1 MKFGQILKLV
11 RPGDLS
17 SININTLKML
27 GDRYM
32 EKYPQPN
39 YWGNHNQQDKAKEL
53 TQFHAD
59 NPYATPKECCQQLI
73 TVMQELKN
81 ANGWLATKTT
91 DLLNKAFK
99 THVPTSHIITG
110 VNPQIKLRDVKDIA
124 RDFSVIL
131 HTLTRAEEEQSQ
143 EQEQEQGEMILQ
155 VPGGLGPVRLIQQRS
170 PSLSPEFAPTDW
182 QAGSVRRPT
191 ASYLGT
197 DLFLNQPAAE
207 DPDIVTPD
215 QGYEP

>member
-32 EKYPQPN
+32 KKYPQPN

-91 DLLNKAFK
+91 DLLNKTFK

-110 VNPQIKLRDVKDIA
+110 VNPQIKLRHVKDIA
-124 RDFSVIL
+124 DDFETIL
-131 HTLTRAEEEQSQ
+131 HTLTGAKKAQAQAQAQAQQQ
-143 EQEQEQGEMILQ
+143 EEMILQ
-155 VPGGLGPVRLIQQRS
+155 VPEQGLVRLYPQRS
-170 PSLSPEFAPTDW
+170 PSLERAPTDLRYE
-182 QAGSVRRPT
+182 STP
-191 ASYLGT
+191 SPMET
-197 DLFLNQPAAE
+197 DLFLNLAVE

>member
-17 SININTLKML
+17 SINTNTLKML
-27 GDRYM
+27 GERYI

-59 NPYATPKECCQQLI
+59 NPHATPKECCQQLI

-91 DLLNKAFK
+91 DLLNKVFN

-124 RDFSVIL
+124 RDFRVIL
-131 HTLTRAEEEQSQ
+131 HTLTRAEEAHQAQ
-143 EQEQEQGEMILQ
+143 APQQGVMILQ
-155 VPGGLGPVRLIQQRS
+155 VSGQEPVRLIPQ
-170 PSLSPEFAPTDW
+170 PPSPEFSPTDW
-182 QAGSVRRPT
+182 QAGLVRKPT
-191 ASYLGT
+191 ACYLGT
-197 DLFLNQPAAE
+197 DLFLSQIE
-207 DPDIVTPD
+207 TDLDIVAPD
-215 QGYEP
+215 QDRESSPE